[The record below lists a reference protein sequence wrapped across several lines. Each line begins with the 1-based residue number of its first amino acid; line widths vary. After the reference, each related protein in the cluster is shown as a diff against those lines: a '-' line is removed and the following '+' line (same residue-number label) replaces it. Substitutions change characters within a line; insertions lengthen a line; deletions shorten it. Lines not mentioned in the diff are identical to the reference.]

1 MDVLEAIAQ
10 AVQPSR
16 MAWPVRT
23 ALQDLHQQTRTW
35 TYPMSS
41 DSTIEAKLEM
51 LHDDFNDMKSV
62 LKELAVAVNRFAI
75 VEERQMQSS
84 GLISRLA
91 DSIQSIEMRVTEI
104 ETAVKLAA
112 IKNSSTTQWVD
123 RSIAAIVGAAMIYV
137 AKKIGFI

>member
-1 MDVLEAIAQ
+1 
-10 AVQPSR
+10 
-16 MAWPVRT
+16 
-23 ALQDLHQQTRTW
+23 
-35 TYPMSS
+35 MSS

-84 GLISRLA
+84 SLISRLT

-112 IKNSSTTQWVD
+112 IKNRSTTQWVD